1 MTFHEHGAETRTTW
15 GARLGRVSPTGKP
28 KAVAGARGRLKS
40 TAAQLK
46 AREAECRQM
55 ADHIAKLEARLSTLE
70 ARLAS
75 DIGAANEVPADGRI
89 GFRTAPQH
97 SKGTIARMLADAEER
112 AETAFVLLDADPDM
126 LDAETF
132 ARMLGISVQA
142 LHKKR
147 KSGAVLGLTQT
158 TRKVWFPRWQLL
170 PEGRLM
176 DGLSEL
182 HAMFGG
188 DAWAVYRF
196 LDQQRHPDLGG
207 RSARAALAAGDK
219 KHVLTVARGI
229 CDNGYS

>member
-1 MTFHEHGAETRTTW
+1 MTAIT
-15 GARLGRVSPTGKP
+15 P
-28 KAVAGARGRLKS
+28 KAVAGARGRRKS
-40 TAAQLK
+40 LAMQLK
-46 AREAECRQM
+46 AREAECREM
-55 ADHIAKLEARLSTLE
+55 AEHITKLEARLSTLE

-75 DIGAANEVPADGRI
+75 DVSAANEVPADGRI
-89 GFRTAPQH
+89 GFRNAPQR
-97 SKGTIARMLADAEER
+97 SKGTIGRMLADAEER
-112 AETAFVLLDADPDM
+112 GEMAFVLLDADPDM

-147 KSGAVLGLTQT
+147 KSGVVLGLTQT

-170 PEGRLM
+170 PDGRLM

-182 HAMFGG
+182 HTMFGG

-207 RSARAALAAGDK
+207 QLAREALRAGDK
-219 KHVLTVARGI
+219 SRVLTVARGV
-229 CDNGYS
+229 CEHGYS